1 MKWLLLA
8 IVAEVGVLLCL
19 IFSFDGALHSLQS
32 ARLTWDHAA
41 VAMVYAYVR
50 VEFSREAKSDGRPVR
65 EPGAIVPSSPSRER
79 LIPMTPPVRSC

>member
-8 IVAEVGVLLCL
+8 IFAEVSVLLCL

-41 VAMVYAYVR
+41 VAIVYTFVR
-50 VEFSREAKSDGRPVR
+50 TEFSRRRRVFPTILRLRWG
-65 EPGAIVPSSPSRER
+65 SPRA
-79 LIPMTPPVRSC
+79 